1 MFDVGYYLRM
11 LRYINIVKV
20 AEHDFK
26 LFIRALKFEESQF
39 FILFEFCKVGNLIAT
54 ETGYF
59 ESCFYF
65 C

>member
-1 MFDVGYYLRM
+1 M
-11 LRYINIVKV
+11 LRYINIVKI

-26 LFIRALKFEESQF
+26 LFIRALKFEKSQF
-39 FILFEFCKVGNLIAT
+39 LVLFQFCKVGNLMAT